1 MPITVLEAVIRQ
13 TGVYALSRSGRLSVY
28 WGDQVFIPSAPFKY
42 TPVHHVDILC
52 ALGES
57 APTSEEWVARG
68 LDKYGVIAVMP
79 SGNAAQVEKVDH
91 ATAVKMLSSLGSIE
105 RVGPSLGSFSMSA
118 SILSALCDEYSSELN
133 AKAGK
138 FDTDPHFW
146 MPMVSDTRKWHL
158 IVILIL
164 IFAFTRLFQSQ
175 NTFLS

>member
-1 MPITVLEAVIRQ
+1 M
-13 TGVYALSRSGRLSVY
+13 Y